1 MGTIMFDFLKGK
13 KEVEQKPVY
22 VINGFLDS
30 GKTSF
35 IAYTIGQPYFQVK
48 GSTLLIVCE
57 EGESEY
63 RKGLLEQT
71 DTFIEKIEDLED
83 FTTAHLMEL
92 EKKHRPERI
101 LIEWNGM
108 WDFREFKLPRA
119 WRLEQQITTID
130 ASTFNVFFTNMRSLA
145 AEQLRNSELIMFNRC
160 DDVDE
165 KQLINFK
172 RNVKAINQK
181 ADLVFEDSEGE
192 IDMTT
197 EEDLPFDIHQDPI
210 PLEGLDYGIWYIDA
224 MEHPDRYVGKNITY
238 TGMVMRPNDFPAGY
252 FVPVRMAMTCCAND
266 MSFLGYACR
275 FDGASSLT
283 ERQWVKV
290 HATIKNEEFG
300 PYGGPG
306 IILEASSV
314 ETAKQPEE
322 PVINFAG

>member
-1 MGTIMFDFLKGK
+1 MEK
-13 KEVEQKPVY
+13 KPVY

-35 IAYTIGQPYFQVK
+35 IAYTLGQPYFQIE
-48 GSTLLIVCE
+48 GTTLLIICE
-57 EGESEY
+57 EGEDEY
-63 RKGLLEQT
+63 REDLLRQSNT
-71 DTFIEKIEDLED
+71 VLEKIEDLED
-83 FTTAHLMEL
+83 FTTARLMEL
-92 EKKHRPERI
+92 EKKHRPERV

-108 WDFREFKLPRA
+108 WDFRQFKIPNA

-130 ASTFNVFFTNMRSLA
+130 ASMFNMYFTNMRSLV

-165 KQLINFK
+165 KLLVNFK

-181 ADLVFEDSEGE
+181 ADLVFEDAEGE

-224 MEHPDRYVGKNITY
+224 MEHPDRYVGKNVTY
-238 TGMVMRPNDFPAGY
+238 TGMVMRPKDFPGGY
-252 FVPVRMAMTCCAND
+252 FVPGRMAMTCCAND

-275 FDGASSLT
+275 YPEAAGLV
-283 ERQWVKV
+283 ERQWVRV
-290 HATIKNEEFG
+290 TATIRKEEFG

-306 IILEASSV
+306 VILEATEV
-314 ETAKQPEE
+314 VPAEQPEE